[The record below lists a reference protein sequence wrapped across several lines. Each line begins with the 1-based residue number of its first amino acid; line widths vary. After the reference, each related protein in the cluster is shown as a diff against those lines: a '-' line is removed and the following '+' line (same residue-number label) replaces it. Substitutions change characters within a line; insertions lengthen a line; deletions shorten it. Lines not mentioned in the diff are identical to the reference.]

1 MPSLMIDLKTVGG
14 LQDLGEPAVKEL
26 LVKQLAPFLNET
38 DRDKL
43 VHGTWWRACESQSWQ
58 CF

>member
-43 VHGTWWRACESQSWQ
+43 VHGTWWRVCESQS
-58 CF
+58 